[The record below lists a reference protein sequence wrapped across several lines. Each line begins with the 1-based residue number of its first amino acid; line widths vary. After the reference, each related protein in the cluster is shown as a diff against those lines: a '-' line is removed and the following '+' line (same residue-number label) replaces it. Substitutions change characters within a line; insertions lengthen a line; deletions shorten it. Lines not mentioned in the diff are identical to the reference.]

1 MHIYIYVIG
10 FASGTAFFPTCMF
23 RSIVSTYRNC
33 IVSDLYVQKHRQ
45 RSTPWLKVLRSRPV
59 WAAFVAHTC
68 FNWGEYTF
76 LTNIPTYLREV
87 LLFDIK
93 AVSTLFI
100 VLIMG

>member
-1 MHIYIYVIG
+1 MHTI
-10 FASGTAFFPTCMF
+10 FFISM
-23 RSIVSTYRNC
+23 
-33 IVSDLYVQKHRQ
+33 YVQKQRR
-45 RSTPWLKVLRSRPV
+45 RSTPWLKVLQSRPV

-93 AVSTLFI
+93 AVSMLCKTIQYNTIQYNTVSLYY
-100 VLIMG
+100 LSRN